1 MALYAAQNEKE
12 DPIMGNDGQRA
23 ETEPLKSRVGI
34 STRSLFT
41 GNYLVLL
48 ISWILMDFAGE
59 LPGTYYQDYVI
70 ILGGSAT
77 ILGLIAMVS
86 FLCIAS
92 VQFLGGYM
100 ADKYGRRK
108 LIVTLT
114 FGVALSYIFYALA
127 PSWHFILIGAA
138 IQNLVLLY
146 QPALFAMMADSV
158 PPEKRGTGFSILNL
172 IMNVATTP
180 APAVALLLVSI
191 YGSEFGMRIAYTIV
205 TIVFTI
211 AAIWRIRLSESMTHP
226 ETMNLKEAVR
236 SYPKA
241 LREGINVWRK
251 VPRSTFYLLI
261 TQIIFR
267 FSFSM
272 VINLFLVYAFYNLQ
286 IGGTPN
292 PILDPNQD
300 PALQLARERWGFVS
314 IAVVIAMIITSLPV
328 GKLMDKVGRKI
339 PLLLSNILLVPSLLI
354 FIYGDYLLLYV
365 AMILIGIVRLLA
377 FSAYQALFADFV
389 PQELRGKVTGS
400 RNFFAYIFM
409 AIGGLAGGILYD
421 TVSPQLPF
429 LFLILLSVPSIVIVA
444 FRIHELKPEE
454 RHI

>member
-1 MALYAAQNEKE
+1 
-12 DPIMGNDGQRA
+12 MGNDDLRV
-23 ETEPLKSRVGI
+23 ETEPLKSRNGI

-100 ADKYGRRK
+100 ADRYGRRK
-108 LIVTLT
+108 LIVVMT
-114 FGVALSYIFYALA
+114 FGVAFSYIFYAIA

-180 APAVALLLVSI
+180 GPAVALLLVSI
-191 YGSEFGMRIAYTIV
+191 YGSELGMRIAYTIV
-205 TIVFTI
+205 TVFFTM
-211 AAIWRIRLSESMTHP
+211 AAVWRIRLKESMINT
-226 ETMNLKEAVR
+226 ERMDLKEALR

-241 LREGINVWRK
+241 LKEGISVWKRI
-251 VPRSTFYLLI
+251 PRSTFYLLLSQVI
-261 TQIIFR
+261 LR

-272 VINLFLVYAFYNLQ
+272 VLNLFLVYAFYELQ
-286 IGGTPN
+286 IGGAPN
-292 PILDPNQD
+292 PALDPDQD

-314 IAVVIAMIITSLPV
+314 IAIVIVMIIMSLPV
-328 GKLMDKVGRKI
+328 GRLMDKIGRKV
-339 PLLLSNILLVPSLLI
+339 PLLLSNILMIPSLLI
-354 FIYGDYLLLYV
+354 FIYGDYMLLYV
-365 AMILIGIVRLLA
+365 AMILVGVVRLLA

-409 AIGGLAGGILYD
+409 AFGGLAGGILYD
-421 TVSPQLPF
+421 AIAPQLPF
-429 LFLILLSVPSIVIVA
+429 LIVILLTVPSILIVA
-444 FRIHELKPEE
+444 FRIRELKPEE